1 MSKDNHLAT
10 VRRQLDELR
19 RRTGVQKGDELD
31 HALVA
36 VEGLAATMAAMS
48 TDVAALVAE
57 GERNIGAV
65 VSAALTKGALWRV
78 VVLPAVIGALVV
90 VMIMGVSI
98 TTQSVMAQRVI
109 QADHDAMAAEIA
121 AERADLHRQFEAL
134 QADID
139 KQRADIEA
147 ERQRIEAT
155 LPSMLLKRAETLT
168 GAARE
173 IVRQEAATPGI
184 VDVIAH
190 NGAVI
195 LRAAQLNGGTLCPQ
209 VVYQGSTPYCQYRAE

>member
-1 MSKDNHLAT
+1 MS
-10 VRRQLDELR
+10 
-19 RRTGVQKGDELD
+19 
-31 HALVA
+31 
-36 VEGLAATMAAMS
+36 AMS
-48 TDVAALVAE
+48 TDSAALIAE
-57 GERNIGAV
+57 GERTVGTII
-65 VSAALTKGALWRV
+65 SAMMTKTALWRV
-78 VVLPAVIGALVV
+78 VVLPAIVGALVSA
-90 VMIMGVSI
+90 MTFGVA
-98 TTQSVMAQRVI
+98 TTVQSFVAQRVI

-168 GAARE
+168 GAARQ
-173 IVRQEAATPGI
+173 IVQQEAATPGLI
-184 VDVIAH
+184 DVIAH
-190 NGAVI
+190 NGAAI